1 MDKLLSF
8 LQQIDWEFGAAIVI
22 GGYFWGRKYFQPLKN
37 PAHNFLLLATLF
49 GFMYILLQIVIGEF
63 KLGNLLRLFI
73 TYLVFTSL
81 YDLFIK
87 ALLCRL
93 ENVLKKWRA
102 KDESL

>member
-8 LQQIDWEFGAAIVI
+8 LHQIDWVFGAVIVI
-22 GGYFWGRKYFQPLKN
+22 GGFYWGRKYFQPLKN

-63 KLGNLLRLFI
+63 QLSSLLNLFI

-87 ALLCRL
+87 AILCRL
-93 ENVLKKWRA
+93 DNILKKWRA
-102 KDESL
+102 KDEDI